1 MSSQHRAGIGTAY
14 FPETDVAANGSGD
27 IGQARDVARLRG
39 LPRRRRPAMIA
50 LAVAMAGAGVV
61 VSAAIYQRA
70 DHQVTVVMVTQPV
83 PAGAPITAADVSTTN
98 VRVGPGIQVVPA
110 AQIGRVTGQIA
121 SVALR
126 PSTLLAPSDLTTVRS
141 PAPGQ
146 ELVTAPIKPY
156 TLPASGLTSGD
167 HVLVLATAGQQGQAS
182 SPASVP
188 ALTLPAPTAP
198 VPAIVEAIS
207 NVPDQDGFVVVDL
220 LVQDASAALVASEVS
235 TGQFALI
242 VTKRG

>member
-1 MSSQHRAGIGTAY
+1 VRSQHRAGIGTAY
-14 FPETDVAANGSGD
+14 FPETDVAVNGSGD
-27 IGQARDVARLRG
+27 IGHARDVGRLRG

-70 DHQVTVVMVTQPV
+70 DHQVAVVMVTQPV

-126 PSTLLAPSDLTTVRS
+126 PSTLLAPSDLTTLQS

-146 ELVTAPIKPY
+146 ELVTAPAKPY
-156 TLPASGLTSGD
+156 ALPASGLTSGD
-167 HVLVLATAGQQGQAS
+167 HVLVLATPGQPGQTGSSAG
-182 SPASVP
+182 VP
-188 ALTLPAPTAP
+188 ALAAP
-198 VPAIVEAIS
+198 VPAVVEAIS

-220 LVQDASAALVASEVS
+220 LVNDASAALVASQVS